1 MASQLGGET
10 LSLRNGVRCIA
21 DSSTSVEDVL
31 VAIAEQVGG
40 ENINY
45 ASRMNKAV
53 VVFLKQVVLV
63 TKLVVSGIWVN
74 GVFVQVTPLSAPA
87 TKVVVSNVPPFIKNE
102 TIERELGRFGKFA
115 GTMKMI
121 PLGCKNA
128 NLRHI
133 LSFRRQIYMFLNPDS
148 PTLDLTFRV
157 RHGESSFVVFAST
170 DSLRCFECGDVG
182 HKKRSCPHKRS
193 ENASSE
199 GQNKQAGEDTSTG
212 SDNPNNVVP
221 NIVVRED
228 GEKQGE
234 NGNEEV
240 PSEMAASRPNA
251 PGGGESVEPEAQPP
265 RVAQIED
272 PLEGTSEYTTFV
284 LDSGKRKNIQN
295 SQYDSGQIT
304 ERKKGRVEKEFS
316 AEEVI
321 KKANKGSD
329 SKINESVLS
338 DVCATVTVEEQEDIT
353 DVDCEVGFGNS
364 ESVCTQDD
372 EGEISDSSELS
383 VSMISQEGDNTL
395 YSLDEI
401 NNFLD
406 ATKGKAVNVSN
417 FFPDGEKFV
426 RSSTQIMCNASMA
439 ELSTQKRFRLKKL
452 CTAVRKLRA
461 TSSKGK

>member
-1 MASQLGGET
+1 MASQLGGEM

-45 ASRMNKAV
+45 GSRMNKAV
-53 VVFLKQVVLV
+53 VVFLKQVVFV

-74 GVFVQVTPLSAPA
+74 GAFVQVTPLSAPA

-182 HKKRSCPHKRS
+182 HKKRSRPHKS
-193 ENASSE
+193 GENASSE
-199 GQNKQAGEDTSTG
+199 GQNKQAGED
-212 SDNPNNVVP
+212 SDKPNSVIPKVV
-221 NIVVRED
+221 VGETE
-228 GEKQGE
+228 EKQRE
-234 NGNEEV
+234 NESVDV
-240 PSEMAASRPNA
+240 PSEMAASRPNT
-251 PGGGESVEPEAQPP
+251 PGGGESGEPEAQPP

-272 PLEGTSEYTTFV
+272 PLEGTSEYSKFV
-284 LDSGKRKNIQN
+284 LDSDKRKNIQI
-295 SQYDSGQIT
+295 SQCDSGQIT
-304 ERKKGRVEKEFS
+304 ERKKGRVEKEVS
-316 AEEVI
+316 AEEFI
-321 KKANKGSD
+321 DKTIKGSD
-329 SKINESVLS
+329 SKLHESISV
-338 DVCATVTVEEQEDIT
+338 VPVEEQVDIT
-353 DVDCEVGFGNS
+353 DVECEVGIGS
-364 ESVCTQDD
+364 IESVCTQDD
-372 EGEISDSSELS
+372 EGDISDSSVFS
-383 VSMISQEGDNTL
+383 VSMVSQDGDNTL

-406 ATKGKAVNVSN
+406 ATKGKTVNVSN
-417 FFPDGEKFV
+417 FFPDGEKCV
-426 RSSTQIMCNASMA
+426 RSSTQMMCNASMA
-439 ELSTQKRFRLKKL
+439 ELSTQKRFRLKKF

-461 TSSKGK
+461 TSSKSK